1 MGVRGVGLVLVI
13 DVARTSVSLRT
24 ARRFH
29 SAALL
34 SNALH
39 FGSDFAGSLAVLVG
53 LIAPRRGWPAGDSVA
68 ALFVAALV
76 LSAAV
81 RLMRRNVDV
90 LMDRAPAD
98 AEAGGAPGDR
108 GDRAADPAEAAADAL
123 GGGPPLRRRRD
134 RGLARGGGRAG
145 SRRRGRGRGG
155 GRAGA
160 PRDRRR
166 RPRRADGG
174 GRRHAR
180 ARATPPR

>member
-1 MGVRGVGLVLVI
+1 MLAI
-13 DVARTSVSLRT
+13 DVTRTVVSLRT

-53 LIAPRRGWPAGDSVA
+53 LIAAAAGWPAGDSVA

-98 AEAGGAPGDR
+98 AEEAARAGDR
-108 GDRAADPAEAAADAL
+108 GDRAAGRRC
-123 GGGPPLRRRRD
+123 GGCGC
-134 RGLARGGGRAG
+134 A
-145 SRRRGRGRGG
+145 
-155 GRAGA
+155 
-160 PRDRRR
+160 R
-166 RPRRADGG
+166 RPA
-174 GRRHAR
+174 
-180 ARATPPR
+180 ATSPTS